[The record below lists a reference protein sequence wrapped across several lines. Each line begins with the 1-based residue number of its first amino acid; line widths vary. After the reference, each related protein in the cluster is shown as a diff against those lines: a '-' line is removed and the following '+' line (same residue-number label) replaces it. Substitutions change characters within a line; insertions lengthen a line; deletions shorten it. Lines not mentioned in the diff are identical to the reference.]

1 MLWCNVGQTIV
12 FCGLST
18 LGKERQVDRRQKA
31 IVCPTMD
38 LNCDM
43 GELEDARHEAALM
56 EYVTSANIAC
66 GGHAGDEASMERTA
80 RLAIARGVRIGAH
93 PGYPDRANFGRIAI
107 AMPAAEIEG
116 TVRRQI
122 ERLDAVVRSLGGRI
136 VHVKPHGA
144 LYSAA
149 VRNTEVA
156 RAIAGGV
163 AAWDPRVTL
172 FGLAG
177 SAMLDV
183 WREMGLAVAAEAYA
197 DRRYEPDGTLRPRQF
212 ADALITD
219 PREAAR
225 QALHFAREGNVQTIC
240 VHGDT
245 PGAVDIL
252 KACREALL

>member
-1 MLWCNVGQTIV
+1 MIL
-12 FCGLST
+12 
-18 LGKERQVDRRQKA
+18 
-31 IVCPTMD
+31 D
-38 LNCDM
+38 LNCDL
-43 GELEDARHEAALM
+43 GELDDARHEAALM

-66 GGHAGDEASMERTA
+66 GGHVGDEASMERTA
-80 RLAIARGVRIGAH
+80 RLAMARGVRIGAH

-107 AMPAAEIEG
+107 PMPAAEIERM
-116 TVRRQI
+116 VRRQI

-144 LYSAA
+144 LYNVA

-156 RAIAGGV
+156 RAIANGV
-163 AAWDPRVTL
+163 AAWDSRVTL

-183 WREMGLAVAAEAYA
+183 WREMGLAVAAEAFA
-197 DRRYEPDGTLRPRQF
+197 DRRYEPDGTLRPREF

-225 QALHFAREGNVQTIC
+225 QALRFAREGTAQTIC

-252 KACREALL
+252 KACREALP

>member
-1 MLWCNVGQTIV
+1 
-12 FCGLST
+12 
-18 LGKERQVDRRQKA
+18 
-31 IVCPTMD
+31 MD

-43 GELEDARHEAALM
+43 GELDDARHEAALM
-56 EYVTSANIAC
+56 EYITSANIAC
-66 GGHAGDEASMERTA
+66 GGHAGDEATMERTA

-93 PGYPDRANFGRIAI
+93 PGYPDRANFGRLEIP
-107 AMPAAEIEG
+107 MPAAEIERA
-116 TVRRQI
+116 VRRQI
-122 ERLDAVVRSLGGRI
+122 ERLDAVVHSLGGRI

-144 LYSAA
+144 LYNVA

-156 RAIAGGV
+156 RAIAGAV

-183 WREMGLAVAAEAYA
+183 WRQMGMEVAAEAFA
-197 DRRYEPDGTLRPRQF
+197 DRRYEPNGTLRSRQF

-219 PREAAR
+219 PSEAAQ
-225 QALHFAREGNVQTIC
+225 QALRFAREGKAQTIC

-252 KACREALL
+252 KACREALGRAAGCLRRSGPPKAS

>member
-1 MLWCNVGQTIV
+1 MI
-12 FCGLST
+12 
-18 LGKERQVDRRQKA
+18 
-31 IVCPTMD
+31 PD

-66 GGHAGDEASMERTA
+66 GGHAGDEATMERTA

-93 PGYPDRANFGRIAI
+93 PGYPDRANFGRVEIHL
-107 AMPAAEIEG
+107 PAAEIER

-144 LYSAA
+144 LYNVAA
-149 VRNTEVA
+149 RNMEVA
-156 RAIAGGV
+156 RAIAAGV

-177 SAMLDV
+177 SPMLDV
-183 WREMGLAVAAEAYA
+183 WRQMGFEVAAEAFA
-197 DRRYEPDGTLRPRQF
+197 DRRYEPDGTLRPRKF
-212 ADALITD
+212 ADALIAD
-219 PREAAR
+219 PREAAA
-225 QALHFAREGNVQTIC
+225 QALRFAREGQVRTIC

-245 PGAVDIL
+245 AGAVDIL
-252 KACREALL
+252 KACREALLYQ

>member
-1 MLWCNVGQTIV
+1 M
-12 FCGLST
+12 
-18 LGKERQVDRRQKA
+18 
-31 IVCPTMD
+31 TMD

-43 GELEDARHEAALM
+43 GELEDARLEAALM

-80 RLAIARGVRIGAH
+80 RLALARGVRIGAH

-107 AMPAAEIEG
+107 PMPAAEIER

-144 LYSAA
+144 LYNVA
-149 VRNTEVA
+149 VRNAEVA

-183 WREMGLAVAAEAYA
+183 WREMGLAVAAEAFA

-212 ADALITD
+212 ASALITD

-225 QALHFAREGNVQTIC
+225 QALRFAREGQVQTIC

-252 KACREALL
+252 KACREALLYQ

>member
-1 MLWCNVGQTIV
+1 
-12 FCGLST
+12 
-18 LGKERQVDRRQKA
+18 
-31 IVCPTMD
+31 
-38 LNCDM
+38 
-43 GELEDARHEAALM
+43 
-56 EYVTSANIAC
+56 
-66 GGHAGDEASMERTA
+66 MERTA
-80 RLAIARGVRIGAH
+80 RLAIVRGVRIGAH
-93 PGYPDRANFGRIAI
+93 PGYPDRANFGRVEMP
-107 AMPAAEIEG
+107 MPAAEIEQM
-116 TVRRQI
+116 VRRQI
-122 ERLDAVVRSLGGRI
+122 ERLDAVVRRLGGRI

-144 LYSAA
+144 LYNVA

-163 AAWDPRVTL
+163 AAWDPRITL

-177 SAMLDV
+177 SPMLDV
-183 WREMGLAVAAEAYA
+183 WRQMGMEVAAEAFA

-225 QALHFAREGNVQTIC
+225 QTLRFAREGQAQTIC

-252 KACREALL
+252 KACREALPYQ